1 MSDSTSRIQAEGP
14 SPEEDLQEGST
25 AEHRQA
31 PVEAVFAR
39 PEDQPTVISKRPPL
53 STSPPGPRAKVQ
65 PSDIPPGARLEHFE
79 LLEYVGGGG
88 MGRVFRALDTRLGR
102 TVAVKVLS
110 RQQAGDLETLMRF
123 RNEGRSAARLNHPS
137 IAQVFYVGE
146 DNGLSFIA
154 FEFVEGTNIR
164 DLVAQ
169 KGALSLAEA
178 LSYTLQVAEALA
190 HAASRNVVHRDIK
203 PSNVLITSEGRAKLI
218 DMGLARMQKL
228 GTSSADLTASGV
240 TLGTFD
246 YISPE
251 QARDPRNADARS
263 DIYSLGC
270 TLFFMLTGRPPFPE
284 GTVLQKL
291 LQHQEINPPDVRQFR
306 PDLPDEVSRVLRK
319 MMAKE
324 PRQRYQDSGKLIEA
338 LLSLAEQIG
347 LRPLGAGQMAW
358 SEPEERRGSL
368 LRRHLPWMAPTA
380 ALLVIVTLLQVFWAS
395 SAEEAERSWPNWS
408 GDLQGWSAEVPRPK
422 EKPSPGGVSPD
433 KQVPAPESE
442 GPLAKPV
449 PAPEPAREKVGS
461 AETPPPGTGPL
472 PAAASHGPT
481 GSPEKG
487 GVASPRGLAGSNPL
501 STLMSGRNATGLRPE
516 LFDGGVALPE
526 QLASGLVPSSPAGPD
541 RGELT
546 AASGVTA
553 EPADAQPSV
562 EPAPKGNAV
571 LVVDPAGEGAPVFS
585 TLSAACAA
593 ARPGDVIE
601 LRFNGRLEEEP
612 LELANLDLTIRAA
625 KTAEDPN
632 KEYEPVVAFRPA
644 EIDPIG
650 YPRSMIALIGSRLT
664 LTDVQIEFELPRELP
679 SDRWSLFDLGQGRQ
693 LKLENSR
700 LTIRNASDLRAAY
713 HQEVAFLR
721 LKAAPGSGLLL
732 DDKPS
737 DAAQRVAV
745 ELVDCVVRGEAAF
758 LAIEDLRPVRVDWTN
773 GFFVTTEQLLVSEGG
788 ERSPQPG
795 EIIEINL
802 RHLTAVADGGLCR
815 LEHSEFAPYQLPLH
829 VYCANTLVLSR
840 PEVSLVEQVGVAV
853 MEPSRERVSWVGDHN
868 VYQGF
873 TDFWTVRPLDPA
885 IPAETWDFD
894 HWRGHWDEET
904 SRLDQIDED
913 DLPGPDRPAHSL
925 EPTDYPSYPSAE
937 TTPEAVLPP
946 NPSPMPKPTAGS
958 RRIGYQVGG

>member
-1 MSDSTSRIQAEGP
+1 MAECRQP
-14 SPEEDLQEGST
+14 P
-25 AEHRQA
+25 AE
-31 PVEAVFAR
+31 VVSAR

-53 STSPPGPRAKVQ
+53 PTSSPPGPHAKVQ
-65 PSDIPPGARLEHFE
+65 PSDIPPGAKLEHFE

-110 RQQAGDLETLMRF
+110 RQQAGDMETLMRF

-146 DNGLSFIA
+146 DDGLSFIA

-190 HAASRNVVHRDIK
+190 HADSRNVVHRDSK

-291 LQHQEINPPDVRQFR
+291 LQHQEIDPPDIRQFR
-306 PDLPDEVSRVLRK
+306 PDLPEEVSRVLRK

-324 PRQRYQDSGKLIEA
+324 PRQRYQDSDKLIEA
-338 LLSLAEQIG
+338 LLSLAEQLG
-347 LRPLGAGQMAW
+347 LHPLGPGQTAW
-358 SEPEERRGSL
+358 SEPEERRGSFL
-368 LRRHLPWMAPTA
+368 LRQLPWMAPTA
-380 ALLVIVTLLQVFWAS
+380 ALLVIVTLLQVLWAS
-395 SAEEAERSWPNWS
+395 SAEEGERSWPNWA
-408 GDLQGWSAEVPRPK
+408 GDLQGWNAELPRPK
-422 EKPSPGGVSPD
+422 ESLSPGGVSPD
-433 KQVPAPESE
+433 KQVPAPQAE
-442 GPLAKPV
+442 GPLTEPV
-449 PAPEPAREKVGS
+449 PAPEPARVDVGS
-461 AETPPPGTGPL
+461 AETPPPGAGQL
-472 PAAASHGPT
+472 PAAASLGPA

-487 GVASPRGLAGSNPL
+487 GVPSPPEVAGSNPL
-501 STLMSGRNATGLRPE
+501 STLVSGRSGTGLRPE

-526 QLASGLVPSSPAGPD
+526 PLASGLVSSPPAGPD
-541 RGELT
+541 GGELSG
-546 AASGVTA
+546 ASGAAT
-553 EPADAQPSV
+553 ELADARPSV
-562 EPAPKGNAV
+562 EPAPKGSAA
-571 LVVDPAGEGAPVFS
+571 LVVDPAGEGESVFS

-612 LELANLDLTIRAA
+612 LELANLELTIRAA
-625 KTAEDPN
+625 EGTEDPN
-632 KEYEPVVAFRPA
+632 KKYQPVVAFRPS

-650 YPRSMIALIGSRLT
+650 YPRSMMTLIGSRLT
-664 LTDVQIEFELPRELP
+664 LADVQVEFELPRELP
-679 SDRWSLFDLGQGRQ
+679 SDRWSLFDMGQGEK
-693 LKLENSR
+693 LKLQNCR
-700 LTIRNASDLRAAY
+700 LTIRNASDQRAAY
-713 HQEVAFLR
+713 HQGVAFLR
-721 LKAAPGSGLLL
+721 LKAARGSGLLL
-732 DDKPS
+732 DDEPS

-745 ELVDCVVRGEAAF
+745 ELVDCVVRGEAVF
-758 LAIEDLRPVRVDWTN
+758 LWIDDLRPVRLDWTN
-773 GFFVTTEQLLVSEGG
+773 GFLVTTEQLLVSEGG

-815 LEHSEFAPYQLPLH
+815 LEHSEFAPYQLPTH

-840 PEVSLVEQVGVAV
+840 PEASLVEQVGVTV
-853 MEPSRERVSWVGDHN
+853 MEQSRERISWVGEHN

-873 TDFWTVRPLDPA
+873 TNFWNVRHLDPA
-885 IPAETWDFD
+885 ISLETWDFD
-894 HWRGHWDEET
+894 QWRGHWDEET
-904 SRLDQIDED
+904 SRLGRIDED
-913 DLPGPDRPAHSL
+913 DLPRPDRPAHSL
-925 EPTDYPSYPSAE
+925 EPTDYPSIE
-937 TTPEAVLPP
+937 TTSEAVSP
-946 NPSPMPKPTAGS
+946 PSPPPAPEPAARS
-958 RRIGYQVGG
+958 QRIGFQVGG